1 MFSSSQILFAK
12 IFVIVFVLFM
22 IILYRKD
29 LKIQRQFDP
38 KVWQVGLSVIVVI
51 VLLTILVFSL
61 HK

>member
-29 LKIQRQFDP
+29 LKIQRQFYP
-38 KVWQVGLSVIVVI
+38 KVWQVGLSIIVVI
-51 VLLTILVFSL
+51 VLFTILVFSL